1 MIVRRHRRHRRAFA
15 FALTLA
21 FAFPL
26 AFVLA
31 LAFPLRAENRVD
43 LHRHRTRGSGR
54 RTCCESPR
62 SRVGD
67 DVVPQSLV
75 DLHLTRMELN
85 PLL

>member
-15 FALTLA
+15 LSFA
-21 FAFPL
+21 FAL

-31 LAFPLRAENRVD
+31 LAFAFRAENRVD
-43 LHRHRTRGSGR
+43 LHRHGSRGSSR

-67 DVVPQSLV
+67 DVVP
-75 DLHLTRMELN
+75 
-85 PLL
+85 